1 MKNLL
6 KTCQGPPS
14 QRRYCTSPHGRH
26 AFGHFTKTILR
37 ICQKN
42 AGAPPS
48 QCRHCTSPGSRNSL
62 AFQTSHFVREFSR
75 QVPGSHD
82 RDADFKRAILSE
94 NLQEKCWGIDAQT
107 LHEPAR
113 SQCTGT
119 LQNSNFARESTRKM
133 PGDRY
138 ADTTRARAVAMH
150 WDTPKKQFVLES
162 T

>member
-94 NLQEKCWGIDAQT
+94 NLQENVGGSIRRHYTSPRGRNALGHSKTAILRENLHEKCRGIDTQT
-107 LHEPAR
+107 LHEPAQ
-113 SQCTGT
+113 SQCIGT
-119 LQNSNFARESTRKM
+119 LQKSN
-133 PGDRY
+133 
-138 ADTTRARAVAMH
+138 
-150 WDTPKKQFVLES
+150 LC
-162 T
+162 